1 MEETFKQRH
10 DFFKRA
16 SESNRISE
24 TYPDRVPV
32 IVEPAE
38 KCGIPP
44 IDKTKYLVP
53 KELSV
58 GQFIYVIRK
67 RIKLNPEQALF
78 VFVNKIIPPTSAYMT
93 DIYNEHKDSD
103 GFLYITYTDENTF
116 G

>member
-1 MEETFKQRH
+1 MEETFKQKH

-16 SESNRISE
+16 SEANRISE

-38 KCGIPP
+38 KCNIPI
-44 IDKTKYLVP
+44 IDKNKYLVP

-58 GQFIYVIRK
+58 GQFVYVVRK
-67 RIKLNPEQALF
+67 RIKLKPEQALF
-78 VFVNKIIPPTSAYMT
+78 VFVNKILPPTSACMA

-103 GFLYITYTDENTF
+103 GFLYITYTGENTF